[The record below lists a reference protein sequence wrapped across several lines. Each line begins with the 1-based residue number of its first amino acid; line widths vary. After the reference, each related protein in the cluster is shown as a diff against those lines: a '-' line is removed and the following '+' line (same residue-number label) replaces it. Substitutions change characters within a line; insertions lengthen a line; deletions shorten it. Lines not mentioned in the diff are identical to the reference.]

1 MSADEIIWHTN
12 RWIMSTLQDPLA
24 KPVWPQ
30 VSADLEEQL
39 VAVLCNLLA
48 PLGSVKDPA
57 SIPDLFA
64 QVTVGFNS
72 TMAAIEEHFEDG
84 PKLEAII
91 VCRGD
96 LEPMIYS
103 PFGLASSAGQIR
115 LVPLSKGSASKLS
128 NASGRDATVIGIRSG
143 VDSVLR
149 LVRDIGCA
157 QTSWAFNS
165 PSLVSRK
172 SQKATPK
179 NKKSKSVA

>member
-1 MSADEIIWHTN
+1 
-12 RWIMSTLQDPLA
+12 MSTLQDPLA

-30 VSADLEEQL
+30 ISTELEEQL

-57 SIPDLFA
+57 SIPDLFSR
-64 QVTVGFNS
+64 VTVGFNS
-72 TMAAIEEHFEDG
+72 TMAAVEEHFGDG

-115 LVPLSKGSASKLS
+115 LVPLSKGSALKLS
-128 NASGRDATVIGIRSG
+128 TSSGREATVIGIRSG
-143 VDSVLR
+143 VDAVMKL
-149 LVRDIGCA
+149 IGDVGYA
-157 QTSWAFNS
+157 QTNWAFAS
-165 PSLVSRK
+165 PQLLSRRPA
-172 SQKATPK
+172 KAK
-179 NKKSKSVA
+179 ASNKKTKPVA